1 MPCKVQLQEESK
13 QNLIKMAKKWN
24 EGKSFLLVTG
34 ASRGLGQA
42 FSISLGSNL
51 GQGSTIYLTARSEQ
65 ALIQTRDEILS
76 KNSNVEVKY
85 FIIDHG
91 SAEKESYVNMLNKIK
106 SEDFDSSIIVHN
118 AGTVGKQGQMVREYD
133 DTSELQNYYNLNLF
147 SVAILN
153 SIFMKTFS
161 QGKNISKVFF
171 V

>member
-1 MPCKVQLQEESK
+1 
-13 QNLIKMAKKWN
+13 MAKKWN
-24 EGKSFLLVTG
+24 EGKAFLLVTG

-42 FSISLGSNL
+42 FSISLGSTL

-76 KNSNVEVKY
+76 KNPNVEVKY

-91 SAEKESYVNMLNKIK
+91 TAEKESYVNMLNKIK

-118 AGTVGKQGQMVREYD
+118 AGTVGKQGQMVRDYD
-133 DTSELQNYYNLNLF
+133 DNTELQNYYNLNLF

-161 QGKNISKVFF
+161 QGKNISKIFLLNVARYNLSKIIDNL
-171 V
+171 

>member
-1 MPCKVQLQEESK
+1 
-13 QNLIKMAKKWN
+13 MARKWN
-24 EGKSFLLVTG
+24 EGKTFLLVTG

-51 GQGSTIYLTARSEQ
+51 GHGSTIYLTARSEQ
-65 ALIQTRDEILS
+65 ALIQTRDEILG

-85 FIIDHG
+85 FVIDHG
-91 SAEKESYVNMLNKIK
+91 TAEKESYVNMLNNVK

-118 AGTVGKQGQMVREYD
+118 AGTVGKQGQMVRDYD
-133 DTSELQNYYNLNLF
+133 DNTELQNYYNLNLF

-161 QGKNISKVFF
+161 QGKIIHKSFF
-171 V
+171 SFERKIFEYS